1 MLHVCKRRDS
11 KIAYCVE
18 AAHNTHPRATRTS
31 TTPTA
36 ARTTWPTL
44 HSAALHRA
52 VLAKLVLRAQPPLAG
67 GVPWSP
73 TRDHGPCEARAKQL
87 RLSFGDDAQ
96 QEEQRARL
104 ADRLL
109 LRILRSRYAA
119 SCFACRGW
127 LRSAKGTYRGNTAAP
142 SSWPSWASTFL
153 PASSQLPGKRIL
165 RCVTVGSRPNP
176 KLGVELHDVYLGQL
190 GLEPL
195 RSLMGSREDVRGL
208 PSAAASW
215 LSVRQNWLAI
225 FFGTRFFGLGP
236 PASSGPPPCTPF
248 TLTPLTRGLRG

>member
-1 MLHVCKRRDS
+1 MCACGTTYARSSLAVWRQLTTHTRARREP
-11 KIAYCVE
+11 AQ
-18 AAHNTHPRATRTS
+18 
-31 TTPTA
+31 
-36 ARTTWPTL
+36 
-44 HSAALHRA
+44 LHRGA
-52 VLAKLVLRAQPPLAG
+52 HHLAHSSLCTCTVLWSCCQPKLVLRARPPLAG
-67 GVPWSP
+67 GVQWSP

-87 RLSFGDDAQ
+87 RLSFGD
-96 QEEQRARL
+96 QEEQRAHL